1 MDIRAVAAN
10 AAQTTARTS
19 LSGNFDTF
27 LRLLTTQL
35 QNQDP
40 LEPMDATKFTEQ
52 LVSYSQV
59 EQQINTNANLE
70 SLIALNKSAI
80 GANAITYLGKTVL
93 TGGAATA
100 LEGGA
105 AKWRYAL
112 TSDANTLQ
120 LTIKDASGKTVRT
133 MTGNKNVGMHEFTW
147 DGKKTNGETA
157 EDVHDTDEAGDRH
170 SIERA
175 GRRRPAGFRRLLFG
189 HGHGCSCRKSI
200 LTRPAG
206 RAPREEYHGG
216 ER

>member
-1 MDIRAVAAN
+1 MDVGAVANN
-10 AAQTTARTS
+10 AAQTTARNS

-27 LRLLTTQL
+27 LKLLTTQL

-80 GANAITYLGKTVL
+80 GANAVTYLGKTVL
-93 TGGAATA
+93 TAGSATA

-133 MTGNKNVGMHEFTW
+133 MTGDKNVGMHEFTW
-147 DGKKTNGETA
+147 DGKNDAGIDQAAGTYTMTVTAKKTDGTVIDSTVGGIGLIKEIDMSGASPMLTIGNRGVSLT
-157 EDVHDTDEAGDRH
+157 DVL
-170 SIERA
+170 S
-175 GRRRPAGFRRLLFG
+175 FVN
-189 HGHGCSCRKSI
+189 
-200 LTRPAG
+200 
-206 RAPREEYHGG
+206 
-216 ER
+216 